1 MTVALDPYLNFRGT
15 TREAM
20 EFYRG
25 VFGGELYISTFKEFG
40 GSGSPADDDLVMHA
54 DLKGGYGIR
63 FMASD
68 VPSHMAAGFTE
79 GTNFSM
85 SLQGDDEAELRP
97 LFDKL
102 ADGGTVT
109 MPLGPVPWGAT
120 FGMCTDRFGIA
131 WMVNI
136 AAPGAEATG

>member
-1 MTVALDPYLNFRGT
+1 MTIKLDPYLNFRGS

-20 EFYRG
+20 AFYHQ
-25 VFGGELYISTFKEFG
+25 VFGGDLLVTTFKEFG
-40 GSGSPADDDLVMHA
+40 GSGNPADDDLVMHA
-54 DLKGGYGIR
+54 DLDGGHGIR

-68 VPSHMAAGFTE
+68 VASHMAAGFTP

-85 SLQGDDEAELRP
+85 SLQGDSEAELRP
-97 LFDKL
+97 LFEQL
-102 ADGGTVT
+102 AEGGEVT

-136 AAPGAEATG
+136 AAPGAAAGG